1 MTVLP
6 NFNHTLTMAFIVLNG
21 SYLVKVI
28 SPGYLEEKRI
38 VDSHYPEILQVCVEA
53 GYP

>member
-6 NFNHTLTMAFIVLNG
+6 NFNHTLTMAFIVVNG

-28 SPGYLEEKRI
+28 FSASLGIPWMPFNIYSRF
-38 VDSHYPEILQVCVEA
+38 Q
-53 GYP
+53 